1 MMLRALLAASLFVL
15 SACTAAP
22 AQPPQPAAAAPPP
35 AAAAPVGYY
44 RQPAI
49 GGSTIVFVAEGD
61 LWKVPLSGG
70 VATRLTSHP
79 GDEFLPAISPDG
91 SRVAF
96 AAEYDGTQEIY
107 VMPLSGGQ
115 PRRLTYDGTPR
126 CGVAG
131 WTPDGK
137 VLAFTDKLSTLPN
150 LQLTTID
157 PATGV
162 RSAVPLWQAADGAVN
177 DAGVLAFVRLPF
189 QGSATKRYRGG
200 FIQQLWR
207 FAPGDAEATALT
219 ADFPGTSK
227 RPMWA
232 NGRIYFVSDRDG
244 HMNIWSMSAEG
255 KDLRQHTRHSGLD
268 VQGGSTNGR
277 QIAYQLGADIRV
289 LDLASDRDAPL
300 PISLDSDLDQT
311 RERWADKPLEFLT
324 SARISPDGDRVVLT
338 ARGRVFVAPHR
349 QGRIADV
356 ARDDAARY
364 RAARFMPDGKSIVAL
379 SDASGEVEI
388 WSLPANG
395 VGAAAALTADGSV
408 LRWDAIP
415 SPDGKWLA
423 HHDKNQK
430 LWVMDLA
437 AKTSVLVDT
446 QPFDDFSEIAWSPD
460 SRWLAYVNQ
469 AGNMFKVIKIWS
481 VETKAAQPVTTDRF
495 DSFSP
500 AWSRDGKWLF
510 FLSDRTL
517 RTLAP
522 SPWGPYA
529 PKPFLT
535 DTTRVMALALTP
547 GERWPFLPKDELQAP
562 AKPEPAKPEPAKPE
576 PKNDDAPK
584 ADPAKDDG
592 KKDEPKKNEPR
603 KDDKPAPKPVRI
615 EFEGILERLFEA
627 PVPAG
632 NYASLQAADKA
643 LFLLATPTG
652 FDARSDLKVLEIKNE
667 APELK
672 TLLPDI
678 SFFELSA
685 DGKKLLAR
693 RRDTFYIV
701 DAGVSAPSDLDK
713 LSVNLG
719 GWTFPFKPRVQWRQ
733 MYADAW
739 RLMRDYFYDPNMHG
753 VDWPA
758 MKAKYAPLVD
768 RVSTRAELNDVLA
781 QMVGELSALHHFVR
795 GGDGRTTPA
804 VDRAPIASLGAAFV
818 RDPARGGFRIERIY
832 RHDPDE
838 PSRAAPLAR
847 PEVNARPGWIITEVD
862 GVPALSAPDIG
873 ELLRHKAGR
882 QVLLR
887 INTTPDV
894 PGPAVMRD
902 VVAIPF
908 SADAEAELRYDDWTL
923 SRRLEVESAG
933 KGDIGYVHL
942 RAMGGGNYTEWA
954 KGFFPVFNRKGL
966 IIDVRHNRGG
976 NIDSWILSELLRRQ
990 WFTWSPRVGLP
1001 YWNMQYA
1008 FRGHVVVLCNERTAS
1023 DGEAFAEGF
1032 RRLGLG
1038 KVIGMRTW
1046 GGEIWL
1052 SSSNVLLD
1060 RGLAS
1065 AAEIG
1070 VFGPEG
1076 TWLIEGH
1083 GVDPDIVVDNPPA
1096 AAFRGE
1102 DAQLRAAIAYLQQQ
1116 IAEKPVPDIVTP
1128 PKPDK
1133 SDPSN
1138 RRR

>member
-1 MMLRALLAASLFVL
+1 MMLRALLVAALSIF
-15 SACTAAP
+15 SACASAP
-22 AQPPQPAAAAPPP
+22 AQPPGPAEASPP
-35 AAAAPVGYY
+35 PVGYY

-49 GGSTIVFVAEGD
+49 GSTTIVFVTEGD
-61 LWKVPLSGG
+61 LWKVPVAGG

-79 GDEFLPAISPDG
+79 GDESQPAISPDG

-96 AAEYDGTQEIY
+96 TAEYDGTQEIY
-107 VMPLSGGQ
+107 VMPLAGGQ
-115 PRRLTYDGTPR
+115 PRRLTFDGSPR

-137 VLAFTDKLSTLPN
+137 VLAFTDKFSTLPN
-150 LQLTTID
+150 MQLTTID
-157 PATGV
+157 PADGTRAV
-162 RSAVPLWQAADGAVN
+162 VPLWQASDGAVSE
-177 DAGVLAFVRLPF
+177 AGVLAFVRLPF
-189 QGSATKRYRGG
+189 QGSATKRYKGG

-244 HMNIWSMSAEG
+244 HMNVWSMSPDG
-255 KDLRQHTRHSGLD
+255 KDLRQHTRHAGLD

-289 LDLASDRDAPL
+289 LDLGADQDRAL
-300 PISLDSDLDQT
+300 AITLDSDLDQT
-311 RERWADKPLEFLT
+311 RERWSDKPLDFLT
-324 SARISPDGDRVVLT
+324 AAHLSPDGDRVVLT

-349 QGRIADV
+349 QGRIADI
-356 ARDDAARY
+356 ARNDSARY
-364 RAARFMPDGKSIVAL
+364 RSARFMPDGKTLVAM
-379 SDASGEVEI
+379 SDAGGEVEI

-395 VGAAAALTADGSV
+395 VGPAAPLTADGSV

-430 LWVMDLA
+430 LWVFDIA
-437 AKTSVLVDT
+437 AKSSVLVDE
-446 QPFDDFSEIAWSPD
+446 QPYDDFSDIAWSPD

-469 AGNMFKVIKIWS
+469 AGNMFKVIKVWS
-481 VETKAAQPVTTDRF
+481 ADTRTTQAVTTDRF

-500 AWSRDGKWLF
+500 AWSRDGKWLY

-517 RTLAP
+517 RTLAT

-547 GERWPFLPKDELQAP
+547 GERWPFLPKDELQS
-562 AKPEPAKPEPAKPE
+562 PAKPE
-576 PKNDDAPK
+576 PKKDDAPK
-584 ADPAKDDG
+584 PEPAKDEP
-592 KKDEPKKNEPR
+592 KKDEPK

-615 EFEGILERLFEA
+615 EFDGIIERLFEA

-632 NYASLQAADKA
+632 NYAALQAGEKA
-643 LFLLATPTG
+643 LYLLATPTG
-652 FDARSDLKVLEIKNE
+652 FDAKSDLKVLEIKNE
-667 APELK
+667 AAELK

-693 RRDTFYIV
+693 RRDSFYIV
-701 DAGVSAPSDLDK
+701 DAGTSAPADLDK
-713 LSVNLG
+713 QAVNLA

-768 RVSTRAELNDVLA
+768 RVSTRAELNDILA

-795 GGDGRTTPA
+795 GGDGRTSPT
-804 VDRAPIASLGAAFV
+804 VDRAPVASLGAV
-818 RDPARGGFRIERIY
+818 LSRDAARGGYRIDRIY

-838 PSRAAPLAR
+838 PGRAAPLAR
-847 PEVNARPGWIITEVD
+847 PEVSARPGWIITEVD
-862 GVPALSAPDIG
+862 GIPTLSAADIG
-873 ELLRHKAGR
+873 ELLRHKAGK

-887 INTTPDV
+887 FNTTPDV

-902 VVAIPF
+902 AIAVPF
-908 SADAEAELRYDDWTL
+908 SAEAEAELRYDDWTL

-1008 FRGHVVVLCNERTAS
+1008 FRGHVVVICNERTAS

-1102 DAQLRAAIAYLQQQ
+1102 DAQLQAAIAHLQQL
-1116 IAEKPVPDIVTP
+1116 IAQNPVPPIVTP
-1128 PKPDK
+1128 RKPDK
-1133 SDPSN
+1133 SDPTN
-1138 RRR
+1138 RPR